1 MQRIPVKSSDIASVG
16 YDEQTLTLEV
26 EFKDKSI
33 YQYTR
38 VPKYV
43 YLELISA
50 DSKGEYFSR
59 YIQDNVLYGCTRIFP
74 TVKWR
79 RF

>member
-1 MQRIPVKSSDIASVG
+1 MQRIPVKSSDLASVG
-16 YDEQTLTLEV
+16 YDEHTQTLEV

-33 YQYTR
+33 YQYTK

-50 DSKGEYFSR
+50 NSKGEYFSR
-59 YIQDNVLYGCTRIFP
+59 YIRDNVLYGCTRTFP

>member
-1 MQRIPVKSSDIASVG
+1 MKRIPVKSSDIASVG

-33 YQYTR
+33 YQYTK

-50 DSKGEYFSR
+50 DSKVEYFSR
-59 YIQDNVLYGCTRIFP
+59 YIRDNVLYGCTRIFP